1 VEIRE
6 QVSKASDFFARKVG
20 ELALAVQAAEVFP
33 PAAETDV
40 PALLQEIADLRRFAY
55 LNYLAVVKAV
65 KKRNRHLELAFG
77 EAACEMQAATLL
89 LPQAFFSSPLL
100 SNLATRLEVRSLK
113 PAASAAAGGG
123 QAAGQLNCPICLE
136 VLRDPVVL
144 NCAHRFCFEC
154 LSIYVA
160 SREGEAVEA
169 PPEAEAGE
177 ASQVE
182 LHNCPVCRVPQA
194 MDLENLQVDELLS
207 ALARRCQAEGPDA
220 AAGEGEEEE
229 EGEDL
234 AGGGT
239 DTGGNEEFRFAQDN
253 CSSGSECST
262 SSLPGSPMAADG
274 RSRGGSSCGEELC
287 FSVREGAAEPTG
299 PAPLT
304 VALDLDHTLICS
316 VADGS
321 PEPEFPHLESW
332 LVYMPHVKQEVRIY
346 ERPGVRE
353 FLAALRG
360 LGVELQVFT
369 AGLFDYATPI
379 LDRLEEVSG
388 VIFDA
393 RYFRDSTLYTSFYS
407 SVKDLCILERDLA
420 RVVLV
425 DDNPMSFSFQPKN
438 GVLVPHFSPG
448 PGPGDNFLCRNLLP
462 VLRELAGCPD
472 VRPVLDYQY
481 RMTQWFVKMG
491 VPIPELEDARQG
503 FLRNSLFLASMDT
516 MLPGGEPR
524 RLFMERIAPDLAPK
538 VASVAPDDAALVPD
552 FNALLAELQARGVS
566 PGSIL
571 KCLSQIRVSPQYG
584 ALLKYISHLGFAT
597 VLFSDSNLVFTT
609 RILAGSRAWGYVS
622 EVATNPAHFV
632 PAGAAGA
639 PAAVPGADA
648 QQQREY
654 QLCVEPRSSATG
666 CPLCPANMCRGAELA
681 HQRLQRGQPRVVF
694 VGQDRGDACAA
705 QALGAGDVL
714 LLRAGSALSELVD
727 AEPSKCP
734 VAASVRRWNSPGEL
748 LRCVQLMFGE
758 PAGAQAESGKVARG
772 SPLGRSPAPETF
784 ALHTALPSLSLS

>member
-1 VEIRE
+1 
-6 QVSKASDFFARKVG
+6 
-20 ELALAVQAAEVFP
+20 
-33 PAAETDV
+33 
-40 PALLQEIADLRRFAY
+40 
-55 LNYLAVVKAV
+55 
-65 KKRNRHLELAFG
+65 
-77 EAACEMQAATLL
+77 
-89 LPQAFFSSPLL
+89 
-100 SNLATRLEVRSLK
+100 
-113 PAASAAAGGG
+113 
-123 QAAGQLNCPICLE
+123 
-136 VLRDPVVL
+136 
-144 NCAHRFCFEC
+144 
-154 LSIYVA
+154 
-160 SREGEAVEA
+160 
-169 PPEAEAGE
+169 
-177 ASQVE
+177 
-182 LHNCPVCRVPQA
+182 
-194 MDLENLQVDELLS
+194 
-207 ALARRCQAEGPDA
+207 
-220 AAGEGEEEE
+220 
-229 EGEDL
+229 
-234 AGGGT
+234 
-239 DTGGNEEFRFAQDN
+239 
-253 CSSGSECST
+253 
-262 SSLPGSPMAADG
+262 MAADG

-287 FSVREGAAEPTG
+287 FRARGAAEPAG

-332 LVYMPHVKQEVRIY
+332 LVYMPHVRQEVRIY

-353 FLAALRG
+353 FLAALQG
-360 LGVELQVFT
+360 LGVEVQVFT

-388 VIFDA
+388 VTFDA

-407 SVKDLCILERDLA
+407 SVKDLSILERDLA

-438 GVLVPHFSPG
+438 GVLVPPFSPG

-462 VLRELAGCPD
+462 VLRELASCPD

-491 VPIPELEDARQG
+491 VPIPELEDARQS
-503 FLRNSLFLASMDT
+503 FLQNSLFLASMDT

-538 VASVAPDDAALVPD
+538 VAPVAPDDASLVPG

-566 PGSIL
+566 PGTIL
-571 KCLSQIRVSPQYG
+571 KCLSQIRVSAQYG
-584 ALLKYISHLGFAT
+584 ALLKYLSHLGFAT

-632 PAGAAGA
+632 PVRAGDSGGGAPGA
-639 PAAVPGADA
+639 PAPPPGAADA

-681 HQRLQRGQPRVVF
+681 HQRLQRRQPHVVF
-694 VGQDRGDACAA
+694 VGQERGDVCVAR
-705 QALGAGDVL
+705 ALEAGDVL
-714 LLRAGSALSELVD
+714 LLRAGSPLSELVD

-734 VAASVRRWNSPGEL
+734 VAASVRRWRSPGEL
-748 LRCVQLMFGE
+748 LRCVQHMFGE
-758 PAGAQAESGKVARG
+758 PTGSQAEIGKVARG

-784 ALHTALPSLSLS
+784 ALHTPLSS